1 MVSAL
6 TRNISMF
13 FNYLGCQKF
22 NESHKGIN
30 IASKLFS
37 IFQSYI
43 IENRVWFVLTDS
55 GSNMIKGKIFL

>member
-1 MVSAL
+1 
-6 TRNISMF
+6 MF